1 MGYKLFNQDK
11 SSLVGLWKGMGEKRC
26 VLSEGNLRLMRRV
39 AIDVLGKIKGMG
51 AFAYHEVVVG

>member
-1 MGYKLFNQDK
+1 
-11 SSLVGLWKGMGEKRC
+11 MGEKRC